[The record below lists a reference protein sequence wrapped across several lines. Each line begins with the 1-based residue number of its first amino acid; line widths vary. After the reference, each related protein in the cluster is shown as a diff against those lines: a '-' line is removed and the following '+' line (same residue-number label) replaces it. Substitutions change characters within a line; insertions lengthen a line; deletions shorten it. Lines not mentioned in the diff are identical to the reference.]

1 MRIVFFIEDYVKGGH
16 NVVVTN
22 IINNWPTDD
31 ELILISNSD
40 NLGLDLIKRRL
51 RRKCNIYLHKF
62 NYDNKI
68 NNLKVL
74 PPFKYFIKIIVFILR
89 YPILILQL
97 IKIENML
104 KIINPRKFIISN
116 GGYPGGQ
123 TCRAAALIGL
133 FSNKKWGNPFFI
145 IHNIPVSPRFLIIP
159 IEFIVDWLINKNVK
173 NFITVSNA
181 VKSKISNRAG
191 LRNSNKIIV
200 IHNGIDRP
208 PNPTKL
214 SEVSIRKE
222 LGLSKSDK
230 LVLTIA
236 NFEKRKGHEFIFN
249 VMAKVCKL
257 IPNVKLLLAGADVE
271 DYASTLN
278 KKIIDLGLKEY
289 VHFLGFRNNI
299 PELLRQV
306 DVLAVPSQA
315 YESFGLINVE
325 AMAMK
330 IPVVATNVGGIP
342 EVVEDGITGYLCE
355 PSNINIYAEKLVE
368 LLINNEK
375 RISLGE
381 AGYTRFNAMFR
392 SKIMSENYFNLINST

>member
-1 MRIVFFIEDYVKGGH
+1 M
-16 NVVVTN
+16 T
-22 IINNWPTDD
+22 
-31 ELILISNSD
+31 
-40 NLGLDLIKRRL
+40 
-51 RRKCNIYLHKF
+51 
-62 NYDNKI
+62 
-68 NNLKVL
+68 
-74 PPFKYFIKIIVFILR
+74 
-89 YPILILQL
+89 
-97 IKIENML
+97 
-104 KIINPRKFIISN
+104 
-116 GGYPGGQ
+116 
-123 TCRAAALIGL
+123 
-133 FSNKKWGNPFFI
+133 
-145 IHNIPVSPRFLIIP
+145 
-159 IEFIVDWLINKNVK
+159 
-173 NFITVSNA
+173 
-181 VKSKISNRAG
+181 
-191 LRNSNKIIV
+191 
-200 IHNGIDRP
+200 
-208 PNPTKL
+208 
-214 SEVSIRKE
+214 
-222 LGLSKSDK
+222 KSDK

-236 NFEKRKGHEFIFN
+236 NIEKRKGHEFIFN